1 MAEPAKNV
9 EVKEAPVAAQPDYT
23 KMNEAIVSGLTAGL
37 KPVIEKLSESS
48 ARSVAPAR
56 AVAENPPAA
65 IVRPSEE
72 AIAQAMTDGNTAEL
86 ARLLKLQ
93 RAADQ
98 QDNQRAL
105 GALQSQGGGALS
117 SVARQLAQNLPYY
130 KRFQKEIDAEV
141 DGWQANNPGAIATY
155 DHYKMAEEIV
165 RGRHVDELLEESIR
179 KAREPEPEIQPSGG
193 RRFSNEEPEEREAT
207 NIEELYPG
215 FTKEIK
221 GRGRTV
227 EQQLSKMGFKGGFAQ
242 VLRASKEVDKLQEEF
257 YDYDPKGLGC
267 GLDMDW
273 TDSKGR
279 KGKNADKNDGTWSR

>member
-1 MAEPAKNV
+1 MAEPVKAV
-9 EVKEAPVAAQPDYT
+9 EPTSAPASAQPDYT

-37 KPVIEKLSESS
+37 KPVIEKLAESNQPRT
-48 ARSVAPAR
+48 AQRTVAD
-56 AVAENPPAA
+56 PPAA

-72 AIAQAMTDGNTAEL
+72 QIAQAMIDGNVAEV
-86 ARLLKLQ
+86 ARLRRLE

-98 QDNQRAL
+98 QEQQRAISQ
-105 GALQSQGGGALS
+105 LQAQGGGALS
-117 SVARQLAQNLPYY
+117 SVAKQLAQNLPYY

-179 KAREPEPEIQPSGG
+179 KAREPEPAIEPSGG
-193 RRFSNEEPEEREAT
+193 RRFQSEEPENREPT
-207 NIEELYPG
+207 NIEDLYPG

-227 EQQLSKMGFKGGFAQ
+227 EQQLSKMGFRGGFND
-242 VLRASKEVDKLQEEF
+242 VLKASKEVDALQEE
-257 YDYDPKGLGC
+257 YYAYDPKGLGC

-279 KGKNADKNDGTWSR
+279 QGKNADKNDGVWKR